1 MLHSRRV
8 DFLNFRFTLEVPAMS
23 PQQKYAVFNLLVTLV
38 AMVAY
43 FVLLPILGPLR
54 ASGAFGL
61 LGLCGV
67 SAFLLFRQ
75 HGRGA
80 IVHDEREQQIWQRA
94 TIVAKSVVWVGLIAA
109 FLIALQIVG
118 EQGLVSIRWL
128 ALAIWWA
135 FGVFLLVQAAVVLL
149 LAAR

>member
-1 MLHSRRV
+1 
-8 DFLNFRFTLEVPAMS
+8 MS
-23 PQQKYAVFNLLVTLV
+23 PQQKYAAFNLSITVV

-43 FVLLPILGPLR
+43 FALLPFLGPWR

-67 SAFLLFRQ
+67 SAFFLYRQ
-75 HGRGA
+75 QLRGLA
-80 IVHDEREQQIWQRA
+80 VLDEREQQIWQRA
-94 TIVAKSVVWVGLIAA
+94 TIIAKSVVWAGLVAA
-109 FLIALQIVG
+109 FMIALQTLG
-118 EQGLVSIRWL
+118 DDGLVSIHWL

-135 FGVFLLVQAAVVLL
+135 FGTFLLVQSAATLV